1 MIRIGIVDDEENA
14 RRVILKY
21 LERYCENYQVVFEA
35 TDYQDTV
42 DATLKHQPDLL
53 FLDIHLLEGTGIE
66 VAQEL
71 MGKSDAKIIFTTAY
85 NEYAINALRLKAF
98 DYLLKPIDI
107 EEFQDSLQRV
117 IEEIE
122 SEKSKDALSSKITI
136 STLSGT
142 QILEKNEILFMR
154 ADASYCTLLLVSGKS
169 ITISKPMKYIEKL
182 VEKDSTFLKI
192 HKSYITNV
200 DCVKL
205 LDRVTNELVL
215 CNDERLPISRSN
227 LKIVFNFF
235 QGK

>member
-1 MIRIGIVDDEENA
+1 MIRIGVVDDEENA

-21 LERYCENYQVVFEA
+21 LERYCEGYQVVFQA

-42 DATLKHQPDLL
+42 DYTLKYEPDIL
-53 FLDIHLLEGTGIE
+53 FLDIHLLEGNGIE

-71 MGKSDAKIIFTTAY
+71 MGKSQAKIIFTTAY

-98 DYLLKPIDI
+98 DYLLKPIDV
-107 EEFQDSLQRV
+107 EEFQDSLKRAISEVESDKMNRV
-117 IEEIE
+117 Q
-122 SEKSKDALSSKITI
+122 SSKISI

-142 QILEKNEILFMR
+142 QLIEKNEILFMR
-154 ADASYCTLLLVSGKS
+154 ADASYCTMLLISGKS
-169 ITISKPMKYIEKL
+169 ITVSKPLKYFEKL
-182 VEKDSTFLKI
+182 VEKDTTFLKI

-205 LDRVTNELVL
+205 LDRNTSELVL
-215 CNDERLPISRSN
+215 CNGDRLPISRSN
-227 LKIVFNFF
+227 LKLVFQFF